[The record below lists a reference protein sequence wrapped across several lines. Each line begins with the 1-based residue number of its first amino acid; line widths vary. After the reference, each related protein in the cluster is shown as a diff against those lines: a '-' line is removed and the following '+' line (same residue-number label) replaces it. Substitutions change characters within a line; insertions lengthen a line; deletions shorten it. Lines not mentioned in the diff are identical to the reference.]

1 MRRLLIPFYSIVCV
15 FLLPLAGCAL
25 PTVQESLNQF
35 VDTKFTNPP
44 RPEKRWVQVKDK
56 YGQEMTI
63 IHSSYYSILGNRYKW
78 ARQYDEPI
86 YYKKESEEPN
96 TRYYISAW
104 GSSYT
109 DCRYSLLVSPED
121 IILSW
126 RNEGP
131 KHVSKCQ
138 HN

>member
-1 MRRLLIPFYSIVCV
+1 MKSIFRPFGVLGCLFGLVLS
-15 FLLPLAGCAL
+15 GCAL
-25 PTVQESLNQF
+25 PTIQDSLDRF
-35 VDTKFTNPP
+35 IGTKFTAQDSP
-44 RPEKRWVQVKDK
+44 
-56 YGQEMTI
+56 
-63 IHSSYYSILGNRYKW
+63 NRNLATGLIYQRSGLKKG
-78 ARQYDEPI
+78 ESI
-86 YYKKESEEPN
+86 YYKKESEGPN

-104 GSSYT
+104 GNTYT

>member
-1 MRRLLIPFYSIVCV
+1 MKCLLKSLSSLVVGIMSLGLV
-15 FLLPLAGCAL
+15 GCSL
-25 PTVQESLNQF
+25 PTIQDRLSHF
-35 VDTKFTNPP
+35 VGTKFTNTDDPTQNSVT
-44 RPEKRWVQVKDK
+44 R
-56 YGQEMTI
+56 
-63 IHSSYYSILGNRYKW
+63 SYYVLVSSLNGNNF
-78 ARQYDEPI
+78 
-86 YYKKESEEPN
+86 YYKKESEGPN

-104 GSSYT
+104 GSTYT

-138 HN
+138 HS

>member
-1 MRRLLIPFYSIVCV
+1 MIMTRFQNFILTVTVCTV
-15 FLLPLAGCAL
+15 AFGVTGCSL
-25 PTVQESLNQF
+25 PTVKDSLDRF
-35 VDTKFTNPP
+35 VGTKFTSAKNPN
-44 RPEKRWVQVKDK
+44 RNIATGSIYQRSGLKD
-56 YGQEMTI
+56 GT
-63 IHSSYYSILGNRYKW
+63 SV
-78 ARQYDEPI
+78 
-86 YYKKESEEPN
+86 YYKKESEGPN

-104 GSSYT
+104 GSTYT
-109 DCRYSLLVSPED
+109 DCRYSLLVSSDD